1 MRARLSDE
9 EPSPSEALENETHLC
24 RRDVFRFRQRAGALG
39 PQAACSKIP
48 RRPLGSPRSTRTG
61 RCLVTWV
68 GGGAECPKVVKE
80 MLGPSVFLE
89 VRVDLSY

>member
-9 EPSPSEALENETHLC
+9 D

-89 VRVDLSY
+89 VCVDLSY

>member
-9 EPSPSEALENETHLC
+9 EPSSSEALENETHLYG
-24 RRDVFRFRQRAGALG
+24 DVFRFRQRSGAVG

-48 RRPLGSPRSTRTG
+48 DGLWAVREHRTG

-68 GGGAECPKVVKE
+68 EGGAECSKVVKE
-80 MLGPSVFLE
+80 MLDPSVFLE
-89 VRVDLSY
+89 VCVDLSY